1 MLVSTPSP
9 SHAFPL
15 EKLSPPWRAGPGS
28 GGAADPS
35 LGTIPSWHWHSGSES
50 LPETLQEQ
58 WNLGALCRHILGNML
73 EHMRGTPH
81 PPGHTLRYCEASGV
95 GPAWAQL
102 GASWQVL
109 ECSWDPHH
117 ECWGPYGVST
127 GKILGHNEDTKG
139 PLETLK
145 GYWETLW
152 GVTGSKSTAPGIP
165 RAIWDHRGTA
175 PTGALWGPPGAPH
188 HSFHKAFTLSCSSL
202 DGEPGVGVRGG
213 SLPRSQIPPAL
224 PQRGE

>member
-1 MLVSTPSP
+1 M
-9 SHAFPL
+9 
-15 EKLSPPWRAGPGS
+15 
-28 GGAADPS
+28 
-35 LGTIPSWHWHSGSES
+35 
-50 LPETLQEQ
+50 
-58 WNLGALCRHILGNML
+58 
-73 EHMRGTPH
+73 
-81 PPGHTLRYCEASGV
+81 

-117 ECWGPYGVST
+117 ECWGPYRVST
-127 GKILGHNEDTKG
+127 EKILGHNEDTEG

-165 RAIWDHRGTA
+165 RAIWDRRGTA

-188 HSFHKAFTLSCSSL
+188 HSFHEAFTLSCSSL
-202 DGEPGVGVRGG
+202 DVEPGVGGRGG
-213 SLPRSQIPPAL
+213 SPPAL